1 MARFKV
7 TVAVN
12 NFSSIIHSATKTVPF
27 ANVEHCNTE
36 QNNQLSAAENQS
48 WQQNAECFG
57 QHKRTPHITEM
68 SLGTMTVSA
77 TKF

>member
-12 NFSSIIHSATKTVPF
+12 NFSSVIHSATKTEPF
-27 ANVEHCNTE
+27 AHVEHCTTE
-36 QNNQLSAAENQS
+36 TKQLSAAENQS

-57 QHKRTPHITEM
+57 QHKRTPHITAM
-68 SLGTMTVSA
+68 SLATMPVSA
-77 TKF
+77 NKF

>member
-12 NFSSIIHSATKTVPF
+12 NLSSVIHSATKTEPF
-27 ANVEHCNTE
+27 ANVEHCTTE
-36 QNNQLSAAENQS
+36 KQQLSAAENQS
-48 WQQNAECFG
+48 WQQNAKCFG

-68 SLGTMTVSA
+68 SLATTPVSA
-77 TKF
+77 NKF